1 MRKCHTLSIEL
12 SNIDINLNRTLIN
25 QSHGHHNGY
34 ILKTFPR
41 ALKKSV
47 LFIKVIVML
56 IKVLKCAAINCLGLS
71 AYKLCKCHDNKV

>member
-1 MRKCHTLSIEL
+1 LSIEL

-41 ALKKSV
+41 ALKK
-47 LFIKVIVML
+47 
-56 IKVLKCAAINCLGLS
+56 KCFV
-71 AYKLCKCHDNKV
+71 YKGHCYVN